1 MNADLGV
8 TNLEMV
14 ICRVHNDLIS
24 VRILCAPNLLRKR
37 TIKIANE
44 REFVAIKQKTFS
56 RKFSSH
62 QEIIRL
68 FVVNFAKIQL
78 DGRIWRLRV

>member
-44 REFVAIKQKTFS
+44 REFVAIK
-56 RKFSSH
+56 
-62 QEIIRL
+62 
-68 FVVNFAKIQL
+68 
-78 DGRIWRLRV
+78 